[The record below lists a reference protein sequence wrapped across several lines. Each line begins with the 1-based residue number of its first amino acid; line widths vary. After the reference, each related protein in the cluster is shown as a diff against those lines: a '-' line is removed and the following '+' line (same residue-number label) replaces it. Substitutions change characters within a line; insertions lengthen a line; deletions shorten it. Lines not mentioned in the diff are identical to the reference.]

1 MVEAQRRIEAW
12 RNGVTVEVK
21 CEIGSFGVVGYETQL
36 ECGNV
41 LIQQEVLLPEK
52 FNLSLRLGLL
62 LLDRLKGGITSTNK
76 TAYAMR
82 LRN

>member
-1 MVEAQRRIEAW
+1 MDRLELLDMRRSLS
-12 RNGVTVEVK
+12 GDM
-21 CEIGSFGVVGYETQL
+21 
-36 ECGNV
+36 